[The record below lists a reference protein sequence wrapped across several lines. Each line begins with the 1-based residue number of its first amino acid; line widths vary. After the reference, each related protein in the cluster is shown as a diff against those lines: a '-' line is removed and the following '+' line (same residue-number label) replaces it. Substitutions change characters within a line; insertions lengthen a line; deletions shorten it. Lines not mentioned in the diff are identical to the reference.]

1 MRTIQSKQIAPIP
14 NAREFDRIMANVG
27 LTVQGLTSGSGSGS
41 GGGGTTVINNTTE
54 VTNNYIIASDY
65 VVRLVFTEGLAEDT
79 VVYSGDVS
87 CVQYVAIDG
96 EVAEIGNRITAP
108 AGTVYV
114 DFLFNDPSFIIPN
127 AKIPDEAFK
136 QLVLEK
142 VIIPSGIMVIGD
154 GCFAKGNVKELIM
167 QPVTPPLNS
176 TEYTVSDIRS
186 VIVPD
191 VALDAYG
198 KCYESLSEAIVP
210 QSEYVSHFVS

>member
-27 LTVQGLTSGSGSGS
+27 LTVEGLTSGSGGS

-54 VTNNYIIASDY
+54 VTNNCIIASDY

-114 DFLFNDPSFIIPN
+114 DFLFNICSS
-127 AKIPDEAFK
+127 AAAA
-136 QLVLEK
+136 
-142 VIIPSGIMVIGD
+142 
-154 GCFAKGNVKELIM
+154 CA
-167 QPVTPPLNS
+167 T
-176 TEYTVSDIRS
+176 RR
-186 VIVPD
+186 
-191 VALDAYG
+191 
-198 KCYESLSEAIVP
+198 
-210 QSEYVSHFVS
+210 

>member
-27 LTVQGLTSGSGSGS
+27 LTVEGLTSGSGSGS

-54 VTNNYIIASDY
+54 VTNNYIIASDH
-65 VVRLVFTEGLAEDT
+65 VVRLVFPEGLAEDT

-136 QLVLEK
+136 QLVLDK

-154 GCFAKGNVKELIM
+154 GCFAKGNVRELIM
-167 QPVTPPLNS
+167 QPVTTPLNS
-176 TEYTVSDIRS
+176 TEYTASDIRKF
-186 VIVPD
+186 IVPD
-191 VALDAYG
+191 VAMDAYG
-198 KCYESLSEAIVP
+198 KFYESLSEAMTP
-210 QSEYVSHFVS
+210 MSEYVSSII

>member
-27 LTVQGLTSGSGSGS
+27 LTVEGLTSGSGGS

-154 GCFAKGNVKELIM
+154 GCFAKGNVRELIM

-176 TEYTVSDIRS
+176 TEYTASDIRKF
-186 VIVPD
+186 IVPD
-191 VALDAYG
+191 VAMDAYG
-198 KCYESLSEAIVP
+198 KFYESLSEAMTP
-210 QSEYVSHFVS
+210 MSEYVSSII

>member
-27 LTVQGLTSGSGSGS
+27 LTVQGLTSGGGSGS

-54 VTNNYIIASDY
+54 VTNNYLFASDH
-65 VVRLVFTEGLAEDT
+65 VVRLVFPEGLAEDT

-167 QPVTPPLNS
+167 QPVTPPYNG
-176 TEYTVSDIRS
+176 TEYSASDIRTL
-186 VIVPD
+186 IVPD

-198 KCYESLSEAIVP
+198 KCYESLSEAIAP
-210 QSEYVSHFVS
+210 MSEYVSNII

>member
-27 LTVQGLTSGSGSGS
+27 LTVQGLTSGSGGS

-54 VTNNYIIASDY
+54 VTNNYLFVSDY
-65 VVRLVFTEGLAEDT
+65 VVRLVFPEGLAEDT

-154 GCFAKGNVKELIM
+154 GCFAKGNVRELIM
-167 QPVTPPLNS
+167 QPVTPPYS
-176 TEYTVSDIRS
+176 TEYTASDIRKF
-186 VIVPD
+186 IVPD
-191 VALDAYG
+191 VAMDAYG
-198 KCYESLSEAIVP
+198 KFYESLSEAMTP
-210 QSEYVSHFVS
+210 MSEYVSSII